1 MDFELSDEHKLFR
14 DTIRDFAEKEVA
26 PGALERDKSHEFPHH
41 LIERMAPLGFLGV
54 PFPEEYGGAGGDTIS
69 YAIAVEEISRAD
81 GSLGLTLAAHTSLGA
96 APVYLFGTPEQK
108 QKYLPPLASGK
119 MIGAFGLTEP
129 HAGSDAGGTKTM
141 AVRDNGHW
149 VINGSKLYMTSG
161 RIAGVMVITAKTDP
175 EATGSRGITSFIV
188 ENPSDGLSF
197 GKDEDKMGLRSSI
210 TSPVFFE
217 NVRVPDENV
226 LGAPDLGFRQ
236 FLEILD
242 GGRISI
248 GAMAV
253 GLGQAA
259 LDAALKYSN
268 ERIQFGHPISNFQAV
283 QFMLADMAMK
293 LEAARLLVYQA
304 AWLKDRK
311 KPFTKEAAMAK
322 LFASEVGEECCHK
335 AIQVHGGFGYITEAH
350 VERYY
355 RDVRLTEIGEGT
367 SEIQRLVIAREVLK
381 GAKKAMATA

>member
-1 MDFELSDEHKLFR
+1 MDFELSPEHKLLR
-14 DTIRDFAEKEVA
+14 ETVRDFADKEVA
-26 PGALERDKSHEFPHH
+26 PGALERDKTHEFPHH
-41 LIERMAPLGFLGV
+41 LIDKMAALGLMGV
-54 PFPEEYGGAGGDTIS
+54 PFPEEYGGSGGDTLS
-69 YAIAVEEISRAD
+69 YAIAVEEISRGD

-96 APVYLFGTPEQK
+96 SPFYLYGTPEQK
-108 QKYLPPLASGK
+108 RKYLIPLAQGK
-119 MIGAFGLTEP
+119 MIGAFGLTEA
-129 HAGSDAGGTKTM
+129 HAGSDAGGTKT
-141 AVRDNGHW
+141 VGVKQDGHW
-149 VINGSKLYMTSG
+149 LINGSKLYMTSG
-161 RIAGVMVITAKTDP
+161 RIAGVMVITAKTDLN
-175 EATGSRGITSFIV
+175 ATGSRGITSFVV
-188 ENPSDGLSF
+188 ENPSEGLSF

-217 NVRVPDENV
+217 NVKVGEDAI
-226 LGAPDLGFRQ
+226 LGAPNNGFGQ
-236 FLEILD
+236 FLAILD

-259 LDAALKYSN
+259 FEAALRYSK
-268 ERIQFGHPISNFQAV
+268 ERQQFGQSISNFQAV
-283 QFMLADMAMK
+283 QFMLADMATK
-293 LEAARLLVYQA
+293 LDAARLLVYQA
-304 AWLKDRK
+304 AWLKDHK

-381 GAKKAMATA
+381 GAKKVAAHS

>member
-14 DTIRDFAEKEVA
+14 QTVRDFADNEVA
-26 PGALERDKSHEFPHH
+26 PGALERDKTHEFPHN
-41 LIERMAPLGFLGV
+41 LIKKMAALGIMGI
-54 PFPEEYGGAGGDTIS
+54 PFPEEMGGSGGDTIS
-69 YAIAVEEISRAD
+69 YAIGVEEISRAD
-81 GSLGLTLAAHTSLGA
+81 GSLGLTLAAHTSLGT
-96 APVYLFGTPEQK
+96 APFYLFGTDEQK
-108 QKYLPPLASGK
+108 TKYLPPLASGN

-129 HAGSDAGGTKTM
+129 HAGSDAGSTKTV
-141 AVRDNGHW
+141 AVRDNGGW

-175 EATGSRGITSFIV
+175 NASGSKGITNFIV
-188 ENPSDGLSF
+188 ENPAEGLSF

-217 NVRVPDENV
+217 NVRVGDDAM
-226 LGAPDLGFRQ
+226 LGAEGVGFRN

-259 LDAALKYSN
+259 LEAAIKYSN
-268 ERIQFGHPISNFQAV
+268 ERIQFGQPISNFQAV
-283 QFMLADMAMK
+283 QFMLADMATK

-304 AWLKDRK
+304 AWLKDQK

-335 AIQVHGGFGYITEAH
+335 SIQVHGGFGYITEAH

-381 GAKKAMATA
+381 AAKKAMAHV

>member
-1 MDFELSDEHKLFR
+1 MDFELSEEHKLFR
-14 DTIRDFAEKEVA
+14 NSVRDFADNEVA
-26 PGALERDKSHEFPHH
+26 PGALERDKTHEFPYG
-41 LIERMAPLGFLGV
+41 IIDKMASLGLLGV
-54 PFPEEYGGAGGDTIS
+54 PFSEEYGGAGGDTIA

-96 APVYLFGTPEQK
+96 SPFYLFGTPEQK
-108 QKYLPPLASGK
+108 KKYLMPLAQGT

-129 HAGSDAGGTKTM
+129 HAGSDAGGTKTF
-141 AVRDNGHW
+141 AYKEGDRW

-161 RIAGVMVITAKTDP
+161 RIAGVMVITAKTDK
-175 EATGSRGITSFIV
+175 EATGSRAITSFII
-188 ENPSDGLSF
+188 ENPTEGLTF

-217 NVRVPDENV
+217 NVRVGDDAI
-226 LGAPDLGFRQ
+226 LGTPGLGFKQ

-259 LDAALKYSN
+259 FEAAIKYSN
-268 ERIQFGHPISNFQAV
+268 ERQQFGQPISNFQAV
-283 QFMLADMAMK
+283 QFMLADMATK
-293 LEAARLLVYQA
+293 LDAARLLVYQA
-304 AWLKDRK
+304 AWLKDHN

-381 GAKKAMATA
+381 AAKKVGAHA

>member
-1 MDFELSDEHKLFR
+1 MDFELSPEHKLFR
-14 DTIRDFAEKEVA
+14 ETVRDFTDKEVA
-26 PGALERDKSHEFPHH
+26 PGALERDKTHEFPHDI
-41 LIERMAPLGFLGV
+41 IEKMAALGLMGV
-54 PFPEEYGGAGGDTIS
+54 PFAEEYGGSGGDTLS
-69 YAIAVEEISRAD
+69 YAIAVEEISRGD

-96 APVYLFGTPEQK
+96 SPFYLYGTPEQK
-108 QKYLPPLASGK
+108 RKYLVPLAQGK

-129 HAGSDAGGTKTM
+129 HAGSDAGGTKT
-141 AVRDNGHW
+141 VGVQQDGHW

-175 EATGSRGITSFIV
+175 HATGSRGITSFIV
-188 ENPSDGLSF
+188 ENPTDGLSF

-217 NVRVPDENV
+217 NVKVDNDAI
-226 LGAPDLGFRQ
+226 LGTPQNGFGQ
-236 FLEILD
+236 FLAILD

-259 LDAALKYSN
+259 FEAALRYSK
-268 ERIQFGHPISNFQAV
+268 ERQQFGQSISNFQAV
-283 QFMLADMAMK
+283 QFMLADMATK
-293 LEAARLLVYQA
+293 LDAARLMVYQA
-304 AWLKDRK
+304 AWLKDNN

-335 AIQVHGGFGYITEAH
+335 AIQIHGGFGYITEAH

-381 GAKKAMATA
+381 GAKKVGGHV

>member
-1 MDFELSDEHKLFR
+1 MDFELSSEHKLFR
-14 DTIRDFAEKEVA
+14 ETVRDFADNEVV
-26 PGALERDKSHEFPHH
+26 PGALERDKTHEFPHH
-41 LIERMAPLGFLGV
+41 LIDKMAALGLMGV

-69 YAIAVEEISRAD
+69 YAIAVEEISRGD

-96 APVYLFGTPEQK
+96 APFYLFGTPAQK
-108 QKYLPPLASGK
+108 KKYLVPLAQGK
-119 MIGAFGLTEP
+119 MVGAFGLTEP
-129 HAGSDAGGTKTM
+129 HAGSDAGGTKT
-141 AVRDNGHW
+141 VGVKDGDDW

-175 EATGSRGITSFIV
+175 DAKGSRGITSFVV
-188 ENPSDGLSF
+188 ENPAEGLTF

-217 NVRVPDENV
+217 NVRVKNDAI
-226 LGAPDLGFRQ
+226 LGTEGNGFRN

-259 LDAALKYSN
+259 FEAAIRYSN
-268 ERIQFGHPISNFQAV
+268 ERQQFGQPISNFQAV
-283 QFMLADMAMK
+283 QFMLADMATK
-293 LEAARLLVYQA
+293 LEAARLLVWQA
-304 AWLKDRK
+304 AWLKDQK
-311 KPFTKEAAMAK
+311 KPFTREAAMAK

-350 VERYY
+350 VERFY

-381 GAKKAMATA
+381 AAKKSG

>member
-1 MDFELSDEHKLFR
+1 MDFDLSSEHKLFR
-14 DTIRDFAEKEVA
+14 ETVRDFTDKEVT
-26 PGALERDKSHEFPHH
+26 PGALERDKTHEFPHH
-41 LIERMAPLGFLGV
+41 LIDKMAALGLMGV
-54 PFPEEYGGAGGDTIS
+54 PFPEEYGGSGGDTLS
-69 YAIAVEEISRAD
+69 YAIAVEEISRGD

-96 APVYLFGTPEQK
+96 SPFYLYGTPEQK
-108 QKYLPPLASGK
+108 RKYLVPLAQGK

-129 HAGSDAGGTKTM
+129 HAGSDAGGTKT
-141 AVRDNGHW
+141 VGVQQDGHW

-175 EATGSRGITSFIV
+175 HATGSRGITSFII
-188 ENPSDGLSF
+188 ENPVEGLSF

-217 NVRVPDENV
+217 NVKVDNDAI
-226 LGAPDLGFRQ
+226 LGTPQNGFGQ
-236 FLEILD
+236 FLAILD

-259 LDAALKYSN
+259 FEAALRYSK
-268 ERIQFGHPISNFQAV
+268 ERQQFGQSISNFQAV
-283 QFMLADMAMK
+283 QFMLADMATK
-293 LEAARLLVYQA
+293 LDAARLMVYQA
-304 AWLKDRK
+304 AWLKDQK

-335 AIQVHGGFGYITEAH
+335 AIQIHGGFGYITEAH

-381 GAKKAMATA
+381 GAKKSNS

>member
-1 MDFELSDEHKLFR
+1 MDFELSPEHKLLR
-14 DTIRDFAEKEVA
+14 ETVRDFADKEVA
-26 PGALERDKSHEFPHH
+26 PGALERDKTHEFPHH
-41 LIERMAPLGFLGV
+41 LIDKMAALGLMGV
-54 PFPEEYGGAGGDTIS
+54 PFPEEYGGSGGDTLS
-69 YAIAVEEISRAD
+69 YAIAVEEISRGD

-96 APVYLFGTPEQK
+96 SPFYLYGTPEQK
-108 QKYLPPLASGK
+108 RKYLIPLAQGK
-119 MIGAFGLTEP
+119 MIGAFGLTEA
-129 HAGSDAGGTKTM
+129 HAGSDAGGTKT
-141 AVRDNGHW
+141 VGVKQDGHW
-149 VINGSKLYMTSG
+149 LINGSKLYMTSG
-161 RIAGVMVITAKTDP
+161 RIAGVMVITAKTDLN
-175 EATGSRGITSFIV
+175 ATGSRGITSFVV
-188 ENPSDGLSF
+188 ENPSEGLSF

-217 NVRVPDENV
+217 NVKVGEDAI
-226 LGAPDLGFRQ
+226 LGAPNNGFGQ
-236 FLEILD
+236 FLAILD

-259 LDAALKYSN
+259 FEAALRYSK
-268 ERIQFGHPISNFQAV
+268 ERQQFGQSISNFQAV
-283 QFMLADMAMK
+283 QFMLADMATK
-293 LEAARLLVYQA
+293 LDAARLLVYQA
-304 AWLKDRK
+304 AWLKDHK

-381 GAKKAMATA
+381 GVKRGNS

>member
-1 MDFELSDEHKLFR
+1 
-14 DTIRDFAEKEVA
+14 
-26 PGALERDKSHEFPHH
+26 LERDKTHEFPHH
-41 LIERMAPLGFLGV
+41 LIQRMAALGIMGI
-54 PFPEEYGGAGGDTIS
+54 PFPEDLGGSGGDTIS
-69 YAIAVEEISRAD
+69 YAIGVEEISRAD
-81 GSLGLTLAAHTSLGA
+81 GSLGLTLAAHTSLGT
-96 APVYLFGTPEQK
+96 APFYLFGTDEQK
-108 QKYLPPLASGK
+108 KKHMPGLASGK
-119 MIGAFGLTEP
+119 VIGAFGLTEP
-129 HAGSDAGGTKTM
+129 HAGSDAGSTKTV
-141 AVRDNGHW
+141 AVRDNGGW

-175 EATGSRGITSFIV
+175 SATGSKGITNFII
-188 ENPSDGLSF
+188 ENPYEGLSF

-217 NVRVPDENV
+217 NVRVDDDAR
-226 LGAPDLGFRQ
+226 LGAEGVGFKN

-259 LDAALKYSN
+259 LDAAIKYSN
-268 ERIQFGHPISNFQAV
+268 ERIQFGQPISNFQAV
-283 QFMLADMAMK
+283 QFMLADMATK

-304 AWLKDRK
+304 AWLKDQK

-335 AIQVHGGFGYITEAH
+335 SIQVHGGFGYITEAH

-381 GAKKAMATA
+381 AAKKAMAHV

>member
-1 MDFELSDEHKLFR
+1 
-14 DTIRDFAEKEVA
+14 
-26 PGALERDKSHEFPHH
+26 
-41 LIERMAPLGFLGV
+41 
-54 PFPEEYGGAGGDTIS
+54 
-69 YAIAVEEISRAD
+69 
-81 GSLGLTLAAHTSLGA
+81 
-96 APVYLFGTPEQK
+96 
-108 QKYLPPLASGK
+108 
-119 MIGAFGLTEP
+119 
-129 HAGSDAGGTKTM
+129 
-141 AVRDNGHW
+141 

-175 EATGSRGITSFIV
+175 EAKGSRGITSFIV
-188 ENPSDGLSF
+188 ENPAEGLSF

-217 NVRVPDENV
+217 NVRVGPDAV
-226 LGAPDLGFRQ
+226 LGEEGHGFRE

-259 LDAALKYSN
+259 FEAALRYSN
-268 ERIQFGHPISNFQAV
+268 ERIQFGQPISSFQAV

-293 LEAARLLVYQA
+293 LDAARLMVYKA
-304 AWLKDRK
+304 AWLKDQKR
-311 KPFTKEAAMAK
+311 PFTKVAAMAK

-335 AIQVHGGFGYITEAH
+335 AIQVHGGFGYITEAN
-350 VERYY
+350 VERFY

-367 SEIQRLVIAREVLK
+367 SEIQRMVIAREVLK
-381 GAKKAMATA
+381 AAKKAGAQA